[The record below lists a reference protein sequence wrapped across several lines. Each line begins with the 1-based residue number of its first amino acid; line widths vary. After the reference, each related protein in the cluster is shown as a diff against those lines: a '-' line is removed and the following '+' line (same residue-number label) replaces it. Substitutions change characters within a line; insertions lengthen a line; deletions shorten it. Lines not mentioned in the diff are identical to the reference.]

1 MVPEPNQSC
10 IQHQVKI
17 LEKIS
22 SVNGIKNGLTVK
34 TIMVF
39 NKKRFSFEA
48 DEVLYMKLQALTGKS
63 FISPSDIQRIIGS
76 IIEKTYEN
84 SKGKAFR

>member
-63 FISPSDIQRIIGS
+63 FISPSDVQRIIGS

-84 SKGKAFR
+84 SKGKALR

>member
-48 DEVLYMKLQALTGKS
+48 DEVLYMKLQALTGKR

-84 SKGKAFR
+84 SKGKALR

>member
-39 NKKRFSFEA
+39 NKKRFTFEA

>member
-39 NKKRFSFEA
+39 NKKRFTFEA
-48 DEVLYMKLQALTGKS
+48 DEVLYMKLKALTGKS

>member
-1 MVPEPNQSC
+1 MFPEPDQLW
-10 IQHQVKI
+10 IHQPVRVIKSV
-17 LEKIS
+17 S

-63 FISPSDIQRIIGS
+63 FISPSDVQKIIGS

-84 SKGKAFR
+84 SKGKALR

>member
-1 MVPEPNQSC
+1 MFPEPDQLW
-10 IQHQVKI
+10 IHQRVWV
-17 LEKIS
+17 LESVS
-22 SVNGIKNGLTVK
+22 SENGIKNGLTVK

-39 NKKRFSFEA
+39 NKKRFTFEA

-63 FISPSDIQRIIGS
+63 FISPSDIQKIIGS

-84 SKGKAFR
+84 SKGKAFK